1 MKTIAIIH
9 HTGEWG
15 GGTKSLVDL
24 CEMLR
29 DDYRVIVCFPKGYP
43 SFREKIQK
51 YGCQAYEL
59 KTTVPFLNVYSGRP
73 PLLSVVTLR
82 SLQSLRAIRQFG
94 DEILSLHPDVVIFNT
109 IVTAVSCRYLSKFT
123 EVICID
129 RETMV
134 GGISKR
140 LYRSILDGKLNA
152 ITFLSEYERNKLGF
166 QRSLSAVFPD
176 CVRMDALAKIDKTTA
191 CRKHGIPEDKY
202 AVLFM
207 GGLAKIKGTDVIL
220 EAMDYL
226 DDRFMLIF
234 AGAMDESKLSRKQLI
249 HDAKYPG
256 HFFFKKRV
264 KKYYQKIRNS
274 PRFFMAGLCDP
285 IDDLII
291 ASDIVV
297 FPSTSVHQPRPCI
310 EAGAYEK
317 PVILSDYEETAE
329 YFRDG
334 FNALT
339 FTPGDAKALAEKIL
353 LAHDEPEKMD
363 EMGKKNRM
371 MTETKHDYYACK
383 EAICSLIEKVCED
396 A

>member
-9 HTGEWG
+9 HTGDWG

-29 DDYRVIVCFPKGYP
+29 DDYRVIVCFPEGYP

-51 YGCQAYEL
+51 YGCQTYEL

-82 SLQSLRAIRQFG
+82 SLRSLRAIRQFG

-123 EVICID
+123 KVICID

-134 GGISKR
+134 SAAAKR

-152 ITFLSEYERNKLGF
+152 ITYLSEYERNKLGF
-166 QRSLSAVFPD
+166 QRSISAVFPD
-176 CVRMDALAKIDKTTA
+176 CVRLDTLAKIDKTTA
-191 CRKHGIPEDKY
+191 RRKHGIPEDKY

-226 DDRFMLIF
+226 DDRFLLIF

-264 KKYYQKIRNS
+264 KRYYQKIKDT
-274 PRFFMAGLCDP
+274 PRFLMTGLCDP

-317 PVILSDYEETAE
+317 PVIISDYPETGE
-329 YFRDG
+329 YFKKG
-334 FNALT
+334 YNVLT
-339 FTPGDAKALAEKIL
+339 FTPGDARDLASKL
-353 LAHDEPEKMD
+353 SYACGHKL
-363 EMGKKNRM
+363 EMEIIGQKNRM
-371 MTETKHDYYACK
+371 MTEKKHDFYDCK
-383 EAICSLIEKVCED
+383 EKLCTVIEKVSK
-396 A
+396 